1 MQKTISICLAAVVT
15 LTSSLDIR
23 NRQRY
28 VEVYAFDGNLAGIL
42 DIHECRLKIEEYMI
56 ERYDA
61 EFSPDEWVDMDD
73 VIDFLSEKSID
84 NFRLSLVLNHT
95 LDQKDKCK

>member
-1 MQKTISICLAAVVT
+1 
-15 LTSSLDIR
+15 
-23 NRQRY
+23 
-28 VEVYAFDGNLAGIL
+28 
-42 DIHECRLKIEEYMI
+42 MI

-61 EFSPDEWVDMDD
+61 DLSPDEWVDMDD
-73 VIDFLSEKSID
+73 VIDFLSEKSIG